1 MDSKPLGLPLKL
13 NSQLPLHMIF
23 ARVAYPP
30 PNKRVHAVGR
40 SVHAGCIEPAA
51 RTDWN
56 TIEWRPLAA
65 GRNRRA
71 PARPGGR
78 ARVRR

>member
-1 MDSKPLGLPLKL
+1 MPAFWSSCHPRHAIPGAVPDALSG
-13 NSQLPLHMIF
+13 
-23 ARVAYPP
+23 VP

-40 SVHAGCIEPAA
+40 SGHAGCIEPAA
-51 RTDWN
+51 RTGRN

-71 PARPGGR
+71 PARPGGQAR
-78 ARVRR
+78 ARR